1 MPLYH
6 FSEEPT
12 IARFDPR
19 PPLARPEVEPLVW
32 AIDDW
37 HQPMYYFPRDC
48 PRACFWPGDDT
59 TAEDRA
65 RWFTGIEGKMVIAV
79 ASAWLERIRDAS
91 LYRYVMPEATFE
103 ILDACAGHWVSRE
116 PVVPLSVEPVGD
128 LLTALASAGV
138 ELRITPSL
146 AGLWREIIQTTMSF
160 SGTRLRNAEGWP
172 QASPSRGF

>member
-6 FSEEPT
+6 FSEDPSIT
-12 IARFDPR
+12 RFDPR

-48 PRACFWPGDDT
+48 PRACFWPGADT
-59 TAEDRA
+59 SAEHRE
-65 RWFTGIEGKMVIAV
+65 RWYRGVDAQMVIAV
-79 ASAWLERIRDAS
+79 ESAWLERIRGTH
-91 LYRYVMPEATFE
+91 LYRYAMPDETFE
-103 ILDACAGHWVSRE
+103 LVDACAGHWVSHE

-128 LLTALASAGV
+128 LLTALASARV

-146 AGLWREIIQTTMSF
+146 AGLWREIIQTTMCF
-160 SGTRLRNAEGWP
+160 SGTRLRNAEGW
-172 QASPSRGF
+172 AELATGS